1 MGPGG
6 SPGGPWEVPGA
17 SRGPVG
23 TRLEDQAASDPKK
36 VWKKSVFEKLNGPPG
51 DPKIGKN
58 EVKKNVEKSGPK
70 KQTFGGPPGPVW
82 AKNALI
88 LIWIFAFFRVFSGSR
103 AENWKSGFHSK
114 KTILS

>member
-1 MGPGG
+1 M
-6 SPGGPWEVPGA
+6 A
-17 SRGPVG
+17 
-23 TRLEDQAASDPKK
+23 
-36 VWKKSVFEKLNGPPG
+36 FYGPPG
-51 DPKIGKN
+51 DPKKAKN
-58 EVKKNVEKSGPK
+58 EAKKNVEKRGPK

-114 KTILS
+114 KTVLS